1 MSPSMPDTTSPE
13 ELMAVLCARE
23 IRNGER
29 FGVGV
34 ESPIPM
40 VGALLA
46 MRLSAPSAINV
57 SRSLP
62 GGPLLFGS
70 HEFTSLAQRGKV
82 GLFFLSAVQIDEHAN
97 INLQYIVRNGT
108 KKSFMGAFAAPIY
121 YSVVKRIVLF
131 RAEHSPRVFVKK
143 VDCVTAAG
151 RAGRRER
158 RIGGPSKIITSRA
171 VLRIDPLNGA
181 IELES
186 FHPGESP
193 DTACEATGFPLR
205 VASDVHETPAL
216 SEAEARELRDFV
228 YPKLGPSTIPWLADR

>member
-1 MSPSMPDTTSPE
+1 MPDTPSPE

-40 VGALLA
+40 VGAMLA
-46 MRLSAPSAINV
+46 MHLSAPSAILA
-57 SRSLP
+57 SRGMP
-62 GGPLLFGS
+62 GGPLLVGS

-97 INLQYIVRNGT
+97 INLQYIVHKGI
-108 KKSFMGAFAAPIY
+108 KKRFMGAFAAPVY
-121 YSVVKRIVLF
+121 YSVVKRVVLF

-151 RAGRRER
+151 RAGKRER
-158 RIGGPSKIITSRA
+158 RQGGPSKIITSRA
-171 VLRIDPLNGA
+171 VLRIDPESAA

-186 FHPGESP
+186 FHPGETP
-193 DTACEATGFPLR
+193 DTIREATGFPLR
-205 VASDVHETPAL
+205 MPSDVHETPPL
-216 SEAEARELRDFV
+216 SEAEAGALRDFV
-228 YPKLGPSTIPWLADR
+228 YPKLGPATIPWLADL